1 MKRILIV
8 FTIAALLLITL
19 VGCSASKSSPAEDG
33 GYYAEAEMPAEA
45 PAYDNAASEVTTEE
59 AAQPEAE
66 KAGLNYDG
74 SILEP
79 GVDRKIVYY
88 GSFQIRTK
96 SFDSDYQ
103 SIITSLNELGGYIEE
118 SSISGEKPEDWR
130 DNGRY
135 ASLRVRVPSKNFDAF
150 TSRVGNMGETLSS
163 SVSGK
168 DISLDY
174 FDTETRLKTQRTR
187 ETRLL
192 ALLEQA
198 ATLEDIVELE
208 NALAEVSYEIQM
220 LETSLR
226 NFDSLIDYSSVTIS
240 LEEVNQV
247 ADIRPSDESV
257 GTRIS
262 NAFYSVMNA
271 LADFGEFMLVFLIGG
286 APIIVPLA
294 AIAVLIVLLVKRSK
308 KKKLARVQSGN
319 NQNQQ

>member
-45 PAYDNAASEVTTEE
+45 SAYDNASPATTEE
-59 AAQPEAE
+59 AAAPAE

-103 SIITSLNELGGYIEE
+103 SIITLLNELGGYIEE
-118 SSISGEKPEDWR
+118 SSINGEKPEDWR

-208 NALAEVSYEIQM
+208 SALAEVSYEIQM

-308 KKKLARVQSGN
+308 KKKLARTQSGN
-319 NQNQQ
+319 NQNQ

>member
-8 FTIAALLLITL
+8 FTIVALLLITL
-19 VGCSASKSSPAEDG
+19 VGCSAPKSSPAEDG
-33 GYYAEAEMPAEA
+33 GYYAEAEMQAEA
-45 PAYDNAASEVTTEE
+45 PAYDNSAPEVATEE
-59 AAQPEAE
+59 AAAPAE

-103 SIITSLNELGGYIEE
+103 SIITLLNELGGYIEE
-118 SSISGEKPEDWR
+118 SSINGEKPEDWR

-271 LADFGEFMLVFLIGG
+271 LSDFGEFMLVFLIGG

-308 KKKLARVQSGN
+308 KKKLAHIQSGN

>member
-19 VGCSASKSSPAEDG
+19 VGCSAPKSSPAEDG
-33 GYYAEAEMPAEA
+33 GYYAEAEMPAESS
-45 PAYDNAASEVTTEE
+45 AYDDAAAEVATEE
-59 AAQPEAE
+59 AAVPAE

-247 ADIRPSDESV
+247 ANIRPSDESV

-262 NAFYSVMNA
+262 NAFYSVINA

-308 KKKLARVQSGN
+308 KKKLARIQSGN

>member
-8 FTIAALLLITL
+8 FTIAALMLITL
-19 VGCSASKSSPAEDG
+19 VGCSASQSSPDEGG

-45 PAYDNAASEVTTEE
+45 PAYDDAAAEAVTEE
-59 AAQPEAE
+59 AAPAE

-103 SIITSLNELGGYIEE
+103 SIITLLNELGGYIEE
-118 SSISGEKPEDWR
+118 SSINGEKPEDWR

-208 NALAEVSYEIQM
+208 SALAEVSYEIQM

-247 ADIRPSDESV
+247 ADVRPSDESV